1 MTRWASVRIPEELYK
16 LIQRVVN
23 EGKHGYT
30 SVSDFVTDAVRQR
43 LRELGYLK

>member
-1 MTRWASVRIPEELYK
+1 MAKWSSVRIPEELYE
-16 LIQRVVN
+16 LIKKVVA

-43 LRELGYLK
+43 LRDLGYLK